1 MLICSYLCSMKN
13 LIITSALLLSVSIA
27 AAQTKVSIDSVKQY
41 IGKTVTVCNEVFGVK
56 TTDKVTYINVGAKYP
71 NAPLTIIIFK
81 KDLEANFKET
91 PEKLYGNQQ
100 ICVTGVVKE
109 YKGRME
115 IIVSRPEDIIVGN
128 MQ

>member
-1 MLICSYLCSMKN
+1 MKN

-81 KDLEANFKET
+81 KDLEANFKEA
-91 PEKLYGNQQ
+91 PEKLYGNQHL
-100 ICVTGVVKE
+100 CVTGVVKE